1 VGAFHLS
8 KWYLDCVSEEGTA
21 VVGYF
26 ARLRWRSLGLEYA
39 AALVAPEDGA
49 PRQVHA
55 LRSLRPPALSGGVC
69 TWRCEAVGVQA
80 EWRALDAPVRREL
93 LRTPAGSIRWTL
105 HQPRSEAH
113 IRLAGDLLPG
123 PGEIRGLGYVE
134 ELELTMPPWQLP
146 FDVLLWGRFL
156 SATDALVWIRWEKG
170 ENPAATRRQF
180 VLLNGVP
187 VDGAVVEP
195 DRVLVAAA
203 GASFGAGPGH
213 GGTPSAEL
221 RLSAGRPLREGPLA
235 ASVFSAVP
243 GLVSLLPRRFRD
255 AHESKRLTRGLFGAS
270 AGWAIHEVVRW

>member
-1 VGAFHLS
+1 MYLRSGPPIGGFRTHTPPPSIRPRLPVLRTPDRSPGEDFPSGEAYWVVCSDREVSRTVGAFHLS

-156 SATDALVWIRWEKG
+156 
-170 ENPAATRRQF
+170 
-180 VLLNGVP
+180 
-187 VDGAVVEP
+187 
-195 DRVLVAAA
+195 
-203 GASFGAGPGH
+203 
-213 GGTPSAEL
+213 
-221 RLSAGRPLREGPLA
+221 
-235 ASVFSAVP
+235 
-243 GLVSLLPRRFRD
+243 
-255 AHESKRLTRGLFGAS
+255 
-270 AGWAIHEVVRW
+270 